1 MNIMDY
7 QQLAPPPPATGP
19 TPANMLHSVV
29 AAQQQQQQQQQ
40 QQTSA
45 GNGGPPPPQNQHPHI
60 VVAPAH
66 QQQPMSLPP
75 AIQQHAHQIHAPLP
89 SLHDDVSAS
98 SRWSQYQH
106 MWRQHHVHING
117 KQGKDGPDEKKEA
130 EGELWGNV
138 EAQAAF
144 LGPNLWDKTLPYDA
158 DLKVLN
164 HYVDLDEFLSENGI
178 PVDGTNGGPGA
189 QNQPGNGGGGGLM
202 HPGQLHKLGGGGGGG
217 QNDGSASNGHQG
229 PAGLHLEPI
238 TKRERSPS
246 PSECCSPDTLNPPS
260 PADSNSGDSTRVQ
273 YGLSLI
279 ALSMASSGRDFDPRT
294 RAFSDEEL
302 KPQPMIKKSRK
313 QNKHSHGK
321 ATNGSNLK
329 ILGLQF
335 VPDDLKDDKY
345 WARRR
350 KNNMAAKRSRDARRM
365 KENQIALRAGFLE
378 KENMGLRQELDR
390 LKSENSILRDKLS
403 KYTDV

>member
-1 MNIMDY
+1 MSCAMEY
-7 QQLAPPPPATGP
+7 QQLAPPPVPAGV
-19 TPANMLHSVV
+19 LHTQ
-29 AAQQQQQQQQQ
+29 AHH
-40 QQTSA
+40 
-45 GNGGPPPPQNQHPHI
+45 PPPQHQQQPVQPPQHPHI

-66 QQQPMSLPP
+66 QQPQSQPPPPPLPP
-75 AIQQHAHQIHAPLP
+75 TSHGHQVHPPLP
-89 SLHDDVSAS
+89 PIHEDSTS

-106 MWRQHHVHING
+106 LWRQHHVYMNG
-117 KQGKDGPDEKKEA
+117 KQGKDGPEEKKDA
-130 EGELWGNV
+130 DGELWGNV

-158 DLKVLN
+158 DLK
-164 HYVDLDEFLSENGI
+164 YVDLDEFLSENGI
-178 PVDGTNGGPGA
+178 PVDGVA
-189 QNQPGNGGGGGLM
+189 GGGQGAMQGS
-202 HPGQLHKLGGGGGGG
+202 QLHKI
-217 QNDGSASNGHQG
+217 NNTEAPGHQG
-229 PAGLHLEPI
+229 PAGLHLEPV

-260 PADSNSGDSTRVQ
+260 PADSNSGDSSRIQ
-273 YGLSLI
+273 YGLSLV

-313 QNKHSHGK
+313 
-321 ATNGSNLK
+321 
-329 ILGLQF
+329 QF

-390 LKSENSILRDKLS
+390 LKNENMLLRDKLS

>member
-1 MNIMDY
+1 MSDKDRSSPILVENSLKSLLDPPNIFPLIGDPMI
-7 QQLAPPPPATGP
+7 
-19 TPANMLHSVV
+19 
-29 AAQQQQQQQQQ
+29 
-40 QQTSA
+40 TS
-45 GNGGPPPPQNQHPHI
+45 
-60 VVAPAH
+60 
-66 QQQPMSLPP
+66 SLK
-75 AIQQHAHQIHAPLP
+75 A
-89 SLHDDVSAS
+89 
-98 SRWSQYQH
+98 
-106 MWRQHHVHING
+106 
-117 KQGKDGPDEKKEA
+117 KQGKDGLDEKKDA
-130 EGELWGNV
+130 DGELWGNV

-178 PVDGTNGGPGA
+178 PVDGVA
-189 QNQPGNGGGGGLM
+189 GGGQGTM
-202 HPGQLHKLGGGGGGG
+202 QSGQLHKM
-217 QNDGSASNGHQG
+217 NNTEAPGHQG

-246 PSECCSPDTLNPPS
+246 PSECCSPDTMNPPS
-260 PADSNSGDSTRVQ
+260 PADST
-273 YGLSLI
+273 
-279 ALSMASSGRDFDPRT
+279 LSMASSGRDFDPRT

-313 QNKHSHGK
+313 QVRVTSLDPVPSGIVE
-321 ATNGSNLK
+321 SNRRM
-329 ILGLQF
+329 ILF

-390 LKSENSILRDKLS
+390 LKNENMLLRDKLS